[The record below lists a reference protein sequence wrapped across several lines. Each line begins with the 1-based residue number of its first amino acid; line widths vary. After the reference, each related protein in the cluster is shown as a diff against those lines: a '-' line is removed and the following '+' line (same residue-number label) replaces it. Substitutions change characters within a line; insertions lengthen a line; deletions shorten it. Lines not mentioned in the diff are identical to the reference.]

1 MAIPIYPFVNGP
13 PKFDAS
19 DLPRSGHR
27 HVVDFDA
34 VSDCLRYV
42 DLVVM
47 ARALHDPTDAVPV
60 VPVRIHH
67 LCAGLTAAIA
77 G

>member
-27 HVVDFDA
+27 QFVDFDA
-34 VSDCLRYV
+34 ASDCLRYV